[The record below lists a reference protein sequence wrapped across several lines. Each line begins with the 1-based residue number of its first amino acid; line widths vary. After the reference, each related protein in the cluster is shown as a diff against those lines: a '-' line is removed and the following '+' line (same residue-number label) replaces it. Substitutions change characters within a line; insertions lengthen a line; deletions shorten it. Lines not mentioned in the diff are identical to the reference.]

1 MIKLIYK
8 EEGLSSFFKGIVP
21 SLILTLVPVMQF
33 TSYEILKKSFVND
46 LGKISNKHLVLVSF
60 ISKLLTI
67 LVSYPLMT
75 AKALYQSNSKLQS
88 SEVWKIITKLIK
100 EEGLLGFYKGFGPKV
115 VGSLINNTI
124 LMFTY
129 ERLQSLVRIILM
141 KIIFGKKSRIIAI

>member
-141 KIIFGKKSRIIAI
+141 KIIFGKKSRIIAL